1 MIPPREDSEVK
12 ADGQGAKEE
21 EKVDGYKT
29 NKEDLAVLVSCA
41 SGDEKHVLR
50 RRLRLSSFPRSW
62 PTLTSLRP
70 RHLKH

>member
-29 NKEDLAVLVSCA
+29 NKEDLAVLVSGA
-41 SGDEKHVLR
+41 SSDEPTE
-50 RRLRLSSFPRSW
+50 PR
-62 PTLTSLRP
+62 
-70 RHLKH
+70 